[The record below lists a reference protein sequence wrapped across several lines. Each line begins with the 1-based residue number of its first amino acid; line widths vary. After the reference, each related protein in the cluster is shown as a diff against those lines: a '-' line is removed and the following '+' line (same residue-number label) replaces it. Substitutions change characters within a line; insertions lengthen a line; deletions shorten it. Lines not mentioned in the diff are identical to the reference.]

1 MNHATVHFKNRFF
14 VNASLQYGM
23 KLQLVLIIVIFNSW
37 LFGQV
42 APYPDL
48 TYDEFLCTGEKL
60 KKQMICLNNRIP
72 DETWGNLFPGTPYSP
87 CSYASPSLP
96 LYNDVQD
103 FPTPL
108 PSGWNCGGV
117 CCGTNTYM
125 VYPDAEENRSS
136 YYTLDLRCINN
147 PLDVSITKLDEM
159 CWSIIYLDTG
169 TFLFSLDIEV
179 RYGREIDGY
188 YCEDTNYY
196 NTCGEDRSWKQF
208 TVTMGNQY
216 PCNKYEN
223 TTCNLVQNGGFE
235 SKANCPTYDESQLEN
250 WNRSYNFGQLLNWT
264 ELVNGQEPYFFST
277 CNDYFGT
284 NGSLSS
290 LFQSYPAQP
299 LPSGDNYVGL
309 YFSYFKMGQPLDLCE
324 NQKYRFDFMGVK
336 FRGNYTAGALVVNLG
351 GINTPSFPTGN
362 TETPLTTV
370 AIDNNSFAWNSYSK
384 IFTCPANFNGVVL
397 NGNKVMIDDIAI
409 VPIDT
414 VILDIQLLSNSCDS
428 GEMTLTIPGCYGPY
442 DVDLVVEGD
451 TINLT
456 QIQDG
461 HVVTI
466 PIVIANTTVEVLS
479 ITNSMGCIT
488 VLNETDNF
496 VVNNVEDASFTSND
510 FCEGQTNTITFLGD
524 TGVFS
529 LVNNTTA
536 ATINPSTGIIS
547 GAIAPNT
554 YIIRHDVCLDFAF
567 DTIQVIKND
576 ASFTSTN
583 ICVGGVNTVNITG
596 TTGGVFSILPPANGA
611 TINASTGELSNVS
624 VGNNYT
630 VQYKVGTLCPDSS
643 TQIVQA
649 VDIENPS
656 FTTSDFCVNAA
667 NVISISGV
675 PGGTFSFSP
684 TPSDTATINSTTGV
698 ISGASVGAS
707 YTIKYVTPGTCKD
720 SITRTVN
727 VLGLPTATISGAG
740 GDLCV
745 NDSLPL
751 TINLTGIPPWNVN
764 YTDGSNVFSVSGITS
779 SPITVY
785 AKTSGDYQVVFVK
798 DLQCSNI
805 GDTTSSVTITGDSIT
820 FWSDFTEGCKPQEI
834 KLWSNVSGLA
844 GDCFWDFGDGDTQ
857 NLCDTVYHTYQ
868 NAGTYSV
875 KLTVSSVGCNADT
888 IMDNLITIHENP
900 IASYYYNPSAP
911 SIVYNRIKL
920 TNTSIDNI
928 TNQWF
933 LDSAI
938 VSSIAEPEITLPSEI
953 GSNLLC
959 LVVENIYGCY
969 DTSCVEVFVSDESL
983 VYVPNAFVPDNNGL
997 NDVFKPIISNVVE
1010 YDFKIFNRW
1019 GQVVFNTKEINKGWD
1034 GTFLGAK
1041 CPIGV
1046 YNYKIVYKY
1055 KGDIHDRYYRGYV
1068 NLLR

>member
-1 MNHATVHFKNRFF
+1 
-14 VNASLQYGM
+14 M
-23 KLQLVLIIVIFNSW
+23 KLQLVLILIIFNSW
-37 LFGQV
+37 LLGQV
-42 APYPDL
+42 VPIS
-48 TYDEFLCTGEKL
+48 YDQFLCNDDLYKT
-60 KKQMICLNNRIP
+60 QMICLNERMSEAAFQENPLAANSPLGLAYGENNCI
-72 DETWGNLFPGTPYSP
+72 YS
-87 CSYASPSLP
+87 
-96 LYNDVQD
+96 D
-103 FPTPL
+103 PL
-108 PSGWNCGGV
+108 PSYDNTTNIYSGGGGTFGGNPCNTGV
-117 CCGTNTYM
+117 CCGNPGDPY
-125 VYPDAEENRSS
+125 DDNFHNRES
-136 YYTLDLRCINN
+136 YYYHTLECANKPN
-147 PLDVSITKLDEM
+147 MVAITKVDDF
-159 CWSIIYLDTG
+159 CWSVVYLDTG
-169 TFLFSLDIEV
+169 VFLFNINSIIRPGRDINS
-179 RYGREIDGY
+179 GGSPGY
-188 YCEDTNYY
+188 CGDTTWFYP
-196 NTCGEDRSWKQF
+196 CGQTRVWKQIS
-208 TVTMGNQY
+208 TIISATY
-216 PCNKYEN
+216 SCNRYEN
-223 TTCNLVQNGGFE
+223 PDCNLVSNGGFE
-235 SKANCPTYDESQLEN
+235 EKAGCPSATGND
-250 WNRSYNFGQLLNWT
+250 FFLLNSWEKT
-264 ELVNGQEPYFFST
+264 GNVSFFSLCGANVGT
-277 CNDYFGT
+277 RPYYRAPNQYGSMYNDAG
-284 NGSLSS
+284 
-290 LFQSYPAQP
+290 YPPQP
-299 LPSGDNYVGL
+299 LPSKEGII
-309 YFSYFKMGQPLDLCE
+309 YFKTGTPGVQQFVDLCE
-324 NQKYRFDFMGVK
+324 NQKYEFSFYSV
-336 FRGNYTAGALVVNLG
+336 RGNVGGMSNVELL
-351 GINTPSFPTGN
+351 GINSATLPATGG
-362 TETPLTTV
+362 TTIATV
-370 AIDNNSFAWNSYSK
+370 APNNSYYFWNQYST
-384 IFTCPANFNGVVL
+384 IFTCPANFN
-397 NGNKVMIDDIAI
+397 MAAI
-409 VPIDT
+409 RATLGYMDNISIIPIDT

-466 PIVIANTTVEVLS
+466 PIVSANTTVEVLS

-510 FCEGQTNTITFLGD
+510 FCEGQSNTITFLGD

-554 YIIRHDVCLDFAF
+554 YIIRHDVCLDFAL

-596 TTGGVFSILPPANGA
+596 TTGGVFSILPPVNGA
-611 TINASTGELSNVS
+611 TINSSTGELSNVS
-624 VGNNYT
+624 VGDNYT
-630 VQYKVGTLCPDSS
+630 VQYKVGTICPDSS

-720 SITRTVN
+720 STARTVN

-820 FWSDFTEGCKPQEI
+820 FWSNFTEGCEPQEI

-844 GDCFWDFGDGDTQ
+844 GDCFWDFGDGGTQ

-900 IASYYYNPSAP
+900 VASYYYNPSAP

-1046 YNYKIVYKY
+1046 YNYRIVYKY
-1055 KGDIHDRYYRGYV
+1055 KGDIHDRYYRGHV